1 MNLDDFQQRIRWRL
15 VAFLGGL
22 ALLLFI
28 LDLTGNLDNAFGFV
42 RDPISAVMG
51 WTAARTDAVVFTL
64 GGPRDLQEARNEIFT
79 LEARIADLER
89 EVESLREVQGEY
101 QLLQQMLDRS
111 LDAPDFTRQI
121 AAVIGRDTSP
131 YFRSIIIDKGS
142 DDGVLVGMPVEGPR
156 GLVGQVYRT
165 TGRSAQVLLITDN
178 LSAIPGRLVDSRA
191 TGIVHGSSESAAM
204 AMDWISLEA
213 NAAVGEVVLTSG
225 LGGRFPP
232 DLIIGRI
239 TRVERREAE
248 LFQSATI
255 QPAVD
260 FDQLEVVFVI
270 TNFRPIDTS
279 IFDTPDS
286 TP

>member
-1 MNLDDFQQRIRWRL
+1 MNLDNSQQRIRWRL
-15 VAFLGGL
+15 VVFLGGL

-28 LDLTGNLDNAFGFV
+28 LDLTGSMDSAFGFI
-42 RDPISAVMG
+42 RDPISSVMG
-51 WTAARTDAVVFTL
+51 WTAARTDAVVYTF
-64 GGPRDLQEARNEIFT
+64 GGPSDLQAAREQIYI
-79 LEARIADLER
+79 LEARLADLER
-89 EVESLREVQGEY
+89 ENETLREIQGEY
-101 QLLQQMLDRS
+101 QLLQQMFDRT
-111 LDAPDFTRQI
+111 LDAPEFTRQV

-142 DDGVLVGMPVEGPR
+142 DDGVFVGMPVEGAR

-165 TGRSAQVLLITDN
+165 SSRSAQVLLITDN
-178 LSAIPGRLVDSRA
+178 LSAIPGRLLDSRA
-191 TGIVHGSSESAAM
+191 TGIVHGNSQSAAM
-204 AMDWISLEA
+204 QMDWISLEA
-213 NAAVGEVVLTSG
+213 DATVGEVVLTSG

-232 DLIIGRI
+232 DLILGRL

-260 FDQLEVVFVI
+260 FDQLEAVFVI
-270 TNFRPIDTS
+270 TSFRAVDTT

-286 TP
+286 AP

>member
-15 VAFLGGL
+15 VAFLAGL

-28 LDLTGNLDNAFGFV
+28 LDLTGSMDTAFGFV
-42 RDPISAVMG
+42 RDPIASVMG
-51 WTAARTDAVVFTL
+51 WTAARTDAFAIVFA
-64 GGPRDLQEARNEIFT
+64 GPRDLQEARLEILT
-79 LEARIADLER
+79 LEARLDRLEQ
-89 EVESLREVQGEY
+89 ENEALRETQGEY
-101 QLLQQMLDRS
+101 QLLLQMFDRT

-131 YFRSIIIDKGS
+131 FFRSIIIDKGS
-142 DDGVLVGMPVEGPR
+142 DDGVFVGMPVEGAR

-178 LSAIPGRLVDSRA
+178 LSAIPGRLVNSRA
-191 TGIVHGSSESAAM
+191 TGIVHGRSDSAAM
-204 AMDWISLEA
+204 QMDWISLEA
-213 NAAVGEVVLTSG
+213 DANVGEVAFTSG

-232 DLIIGRI
+232 DLIMGRI

-248 LFQSATI
+248 LFQSAII

-260 FDQLEVVFVI
+260 FDQLEAVFVI